1 MVLLPEGR
9 AINNPDTIKMMKIM
23 PSNLSGKQLFVVSIK
38 LDDDSEL
45 MIKNCSSEDEAI
57 ELADHCT
64 DLINAA
70 EDGDADSDDD
80 SDSDAASEDE
90 SSEDSADDSDDD
102 SDDSDDNDDDS
113 EDSSS
118 DWDSE

>member
-23 PSNLSGKQLFVVSIK
+23 PSNLGGKQLFVVSIK

-45 MIKNCSSEDEAI
+45 MIKNCASEDEAI
-57 ELADHCT
+57 ELADSCT
-64 DLINAA
+64 DLINSA
-70 EDGDADSDDD
+70 EDGDADSDE
-80 SDSDAASEDE
+80 DSDASAEE
-90 SSEDSADDSDDD
+90 ASSEEASAD
-102 SDDSDDNDDDS
+102 SDDSDG